1 LALGAKFGLWQIR
14 PGSKQSID
22 LKGDITTY
30 PFEKAGEKL
39 QSTKKIAEYEV
50 QFIVGALSVSSWV
63 GALSLMG
70 VDVFQFAVENKDNF
84 SR

>member
-1 LALGAKFGLWQIR
+1 VGTRK
-14 PGSKQSID
+14 
-22 LKGDITTY
+22 T
-30 PFEKAGEKL
+30 
-39 QSTKKIAEYEV
+39 TKKIAEYEV

-84 SR
+84 SRWSEIVKVCLKTRKDLIPLDQSSILRKGNDVV